1 MQKGI
6 CLASRRCG
14 RVPVLAVLLIA
25 MAFAIGALFFLGSGA
40 AGNQAVYIEDGY
52 NAYVDKDFDN
62 SYKNFLKARNGFSP
76 WLSFYNL
83 FSENI
88 LSKEEVDEMIFSL
101 CVSAAYED
109 FFNLEQSKWVSVA
122 EKEMQRFNTLK
133 DSEKTK
139 EYTQIYNTLVG
150 VAELCELYDKEE
162 YEEAFKKLLP
172 LEKEALASDQ
182 DFFVFEI
189 RFMIASARAMKEP
202 LILKRARELLFMM
215 TNQVGEDNEKTM
227 ALWSL
232 MRSGSK

>member
-6 CLASRRCG
+6 CLASNRCG
-14 RVPVLAVLLIA
+14 RVPVLAMLLIA
-25 MAFAIGALFFLGSGA
+25 VAFAIGALFFLGSGA
-40 AGNQAVYIEDGY
+40 AGNQAAYIEDGY
-52 NAYVDKDFDN
+52 NAYVDKDFDT
-62 SYKNFLKARNGFSP
+62 SYKNFLKARDGFSP

-109 FFNLEQSKWVSVA
+109 FFNLEKSKWVLVA
-122 EKEMQRFNTLK
+122 EKEVERFKTLE
-133 DSEKTK
+133 DSDKKK
-139 EYTQIYNTLVG
+139 EYIQIYNTLVG
-150 VAELCELYDKEE
+150 VAELCALYEKEE
-162 YEEAFKKLLP
+162 YEDAFRKLLP

-182 DFFVFEI
+182 DFFIFEI
-189 RFMIASARAMKEP
+189 RFMIASARAMTEP
-202 LILKRARELLFMM
+202 MILKRARELLFMM
-215 TNQVGEDNEKTM
+215 TSQLGEDDERTM